1 MTQTVTTATE
11 PVQPTRTEPVQLT
24 RREQEELVREHLP
37 LVGHLVRQAMGRLP
51 THVSREDLVS
61 AGMAALAG
69 SARSFDPSRGI
80 PFGSFATNRIRGAVL
95 DELRRGDIL
104 PRRVRQLARKI
115 AQVIQKLEQTDG
127 LPPTD
132 EKVASELGMS
142 IDAYRDDTWAVR
154 NHQVSPLTAA
164 DHVAADRELGAP
176 DDIAAHNR
184 TLAQVKTALDG
195 LEPRDVRIL
204 GMHFLEE
211 LSFSQIATEIGVTPS
226 RVCQLLWRGVDRLRA
241 ALGMSMLEAA

>member
-1 MTQTVTTATE
+1 METMTCWDRSSRNQLIVDHTE
-11 PVQPTRTEPVQLT
+11 AT
-24 RREQEELVREHLP
+24 RRVAIRMAK
-37 LVGHLVRQAMGRLP
+37 RCP
-51 THVSREDLVS
+51 TWILREDLIS
-61 AGMAALAG
+61 AGMVGLIEAADRYDVG
-69 SARSFDPSRGI
+69 REEPVWV
-80 PFGSFATNRIRGAVL
+80 FAEHRIRGAVL

-127 LPPTD
+127 LPPSD
-132 EKVASELGMS
+132 EKVANELGMS

-164 DHVAADRELGAP
+164 DHVAADHELGAP

-211 LSFSQIATEIGVTPS
+211 MSFSQIATEIGVTPS
-226 RVCQLLWRGVDRLRA
+226 RVCQLLWRAVDRLRS